1 MCHPNTLVNFQQMFL
16 ETIHGHKGFFIL
28 FFGQKDRIHYEKEG
42 TQISEQDQDKPNP
55 NHNTTKN
62 TIQESSIF

>member
-1 MCHPNTLVNFQQMFL
+1 MDIKDFL
-16 ETIHGHKGFFIL
+16 FL
-28 FFGQKDRIHYEKEG
+28 FFGQINRIHYEKEG

>member
-1 MCHPNTLVNFQQMFL
+1 MDIKDFL
-16 ETIHGHKGFFIL
+16 FL
-28 FFGQKDRIHYEKEG
+28 FFGQINRIHYEKEG

-62 TIQESSIF
+62 AIQESSIS